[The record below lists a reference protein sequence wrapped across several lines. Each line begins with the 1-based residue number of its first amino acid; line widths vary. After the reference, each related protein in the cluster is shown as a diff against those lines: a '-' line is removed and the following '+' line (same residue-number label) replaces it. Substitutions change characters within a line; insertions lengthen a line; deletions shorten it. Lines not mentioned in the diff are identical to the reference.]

1 MTKLLLFPDVDTSP
15 SLTSTSACTCTEL
28 IWEEGRFLSPS
39 DYDFSN
45 LEFWCET
52 LPTGEMTDFAATD
65 LGAPI
70 VSENLKKVL
79 DDLGVEAQYFPAK
92 IIEKSGGQP
101 KQGYYAMN
109 VIGLVDCIDFGASD
123 LEVEEEDGEVVDIE
137 EVGTMVLKE
146 ESFGSIY
153 RMYMFERVIVLE
165 GYVADKLQRLG
176 VSGMKL
182 IKPERWDG
190 ILSEKM

>member
-15 SLTSTSACTCTEL
+15 NLTSTSACTCTEL

-45 LEFWCET
+45 LVFWCET

-70 VSENLKKVL
+70 VSENLKEVL

-92 IIEKSGGQP
+92 IIEESGGQP
-101 KQGYYAMN
+101 KQGCYAMN

-137 EVGTMVLKE
+137 EVGTIVLKE

-153 RMYMFERVIVLE
+153 RVYMFERVIVLE
-165 GYVADKLQRLG
+165 GYIADKLQRLG